1 MLAKSHLRV
10 VAPTNQNRSVATPRR
25 PNAAARTREYLTGTE
40 VAKLIAATKHGRYPQ
55 RDTLRWSW

>member
-25 PNAAARTREYLTGTE
+25 PNAAVRTRECLTGAE
-40 VAKLIAATKHGRYPQ
+40 VAKLIACRRLGYRGR
-55 RDTLRWSW
+55 